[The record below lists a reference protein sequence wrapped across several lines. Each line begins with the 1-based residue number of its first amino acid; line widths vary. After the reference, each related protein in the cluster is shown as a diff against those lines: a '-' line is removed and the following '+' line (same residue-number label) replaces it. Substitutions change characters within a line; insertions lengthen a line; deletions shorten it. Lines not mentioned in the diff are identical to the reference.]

1 MLMFFAVNNTISQH
15 IYITLFTTQLCWSRI
30 RLKKYI
36 FSYIRY
42 CHHNKIKILSER
54 CICENMHFLAQ
65 IQHRCWQCRKSRFN
79 ERIWPKYYGIMKSNR
94 DNLSQHIDNVDDSP
108 FEKIDIFSNSE
119 WDLNFERSKPLLDP
133 LLGCRMQEVD
143 GISTKQ
149 FSCFPKCIG
158 HFHRRAT
165 SIRRANK
172 KISDFICR
180 KVNLFRSMFKY
191 LNKKLSCTI
200 GENPLKKKK
209 LKKLAHF
216 LRTNRNYP

>member
-1 MLMFFAVNNTISQH
+1 MFFAVNNTISQH

-172 KISDFICR
+172 KISDLFVERLICSDR
-180 KVNLFRSMFKY
+180 C
-191 LNKKLSCTI
+191 LNIWTKNSAVQLGKT
-200 GENPLKKKK
+200 
-209 LKKLAHF
+209 H
-216 LRTNRNYP
+216 